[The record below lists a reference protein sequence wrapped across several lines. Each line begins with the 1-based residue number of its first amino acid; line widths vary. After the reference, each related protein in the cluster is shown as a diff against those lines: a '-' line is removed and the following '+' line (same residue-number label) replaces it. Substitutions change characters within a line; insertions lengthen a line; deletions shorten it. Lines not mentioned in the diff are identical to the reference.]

1 MTRIVI
7 FADNNPESTEDD
19 RVGTVTFRQ
28 MSYFADEDGIDGLLQ
43 YLGED
48 NPMREV
54 FEAIEDAC
62 HDVDKE
68 PFASWQLPGLDNDF
82 EDLVMRL
89 TKLDPRKRIT
99 AQEGLS
105 HRWFRDI

>member
-1 MTRIVI
+1 VTRIVI

-48 NPMREV
+48 VVNVNAPSVRMSLVCGCHFSCCCGNHGYLPFLLLHATTACLDITSTILMRTLAT
-54 FEAIEDAC
+54 F
-62 HDVDKE
+62 
-68 PFASWQLPGLDNDF
+68 
-82 EDLVMRL
+82 
-89 TKLDPRKRIT
+89 TT
-99 AQEGLS
+99 
-105 HRWFRDI
+105 

>member
-1 MTRIVI
+1 VTKIVI
-7 FADNNPESTEDD
+7 FADSNPESTEDD
-19 RVGTVTFRQ
+19 RVGTVIFQQ

-48 NPMREV
+48 NPMREA
-54 FEAIEDAC
+54 FEAIEDVC

-68 PFASWQLPGLDNDF
+68 PFARWQLSGLDDDF
-82 EDLVMRL
+82 KDLAMRL

-99 AQEGLS
+99 AQEALS

>member
-1 MTRIVI
+1 VTKIVI

-19 RVGTVTFRQ
+19 RVGIVIFRQ
-28 MSYFADEDGIDGLLQ
+28 TLYFADEDGIDRLLQ

-68 PFASWQLPGLDNDF
+68 LFA
-82 EDLVMRL
+82 
-89 TKLDPRKRIT
+89 
-99 AQEGLS
+99 
-105 HRWFRDI
+105 RW

>member
-1 MTRIVI
+1 MI
-7 FADNNPESTEDD
+7 FPDNNPGSTEND
-19 RVGTVTFRQ
+19 RVGTVIFRQ

-62 HDVDKE
+62 RDVDKE
-68 PFASWQLPGLDNDF
+68 PFASWQLSGLDDDF
-82 EDLVMRL
+82 KIFVMRL
-89 TKLDPRKRIT
+89 TKLSPR
-99 AQEGLS
+99 
-105 HRWFRDI
+105 